1 MVRREQFVNDA
12 SATMNGTVNST
23 TTSFVVDDA
32 SVFPTSGD
40 FRLLVDSEVVLVTDV
55 TANTLTVERG
65 VDGTTAATHADTA
78 SIEAVLTAG
87 AIDQYMD
94 DATAGYSDRY
104 PFRILDESGNTLTSS
119 DFTWV
124 NQGTATVSDDTWGGI
139 TMTTNTLAGD
149 NMRILKR
156 SAPSGAWKLTAH
168 FLFGPGYNNGGGS
181 SSSYMSLLVRESDT
195 GKLGVIEIRIGGLV
209 RVRRYSSPTSFN
221 SEQAT
226 LDFSSDRAWLQIED
240 DATDLTFR
248 ISADGINWLDVA
260 SYARATYMTSAGPD
274 EIGFLANSDS
284 GTNLQP
290 YHIQAWIVE

>member
-1 MVRREQFVNDA
+1 MARREQFVNDA
-12 SATMNGTVNST
+12 STTMNGTVNAT
-23 TTSFVVDDA
+23 TTSFVVADA
-32 SVFPTSGD
+32 SVFPTEGD
-40 FRLLVDSEVVLVTDV
+40 FRLLVDSEVVLVTSV

-65 VDGTTAATHADTA
+65 VDNTTAATHTNGTT
-78 SIEAVLTAG
+78 IEAILTAG

-94 DATAGYSDRY
+94 DVTAGYSDRP
-104 PFRILDESGNTLTSS
+104 PFRILDENGNTLTSAN
-119 DFTWV
+119 FTWV

-139 TMTTNTLAGD
+139 TMTTNTAAGD
-149 NMRILKR
+149 DMRILKR

-209 RVRRYSSPTSFN
+209 RVRRYSSPTSYN

-226 LDFSSDRAWLQIED
+226 MDFSGDRAWLQIED
-240 DATDLTFR
+240 DATNLYFR
-248 ISADGINWLDVA
+248 ISADGINWFEVA
-260 SYARATYMTSAGPD
+260 SYARATYMTSLGPD

-284 GTNLQP
+284 GENLQL
-290 YHIQAWIVE
+290 YHIQSWIVE